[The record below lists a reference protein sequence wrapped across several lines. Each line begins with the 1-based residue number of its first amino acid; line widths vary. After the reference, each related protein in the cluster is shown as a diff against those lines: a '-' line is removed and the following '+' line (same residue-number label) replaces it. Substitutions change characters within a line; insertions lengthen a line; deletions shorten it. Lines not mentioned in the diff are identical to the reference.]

1 MQKYNLLVVSSSSL
15 KNLFSKAEL
24 SSEYNISWCSVENL
38 EYFKFQLQ
46 NSIDLIVLDESFAS
60 PGKMVIANQ
69 FSVSKIIVSEK
80 LAKDQELFFL
90 EQNIVQIIKDVKD
103 CQILIHSINNII
115 KNEKKIQEKIKRM
128 ETQFQH
134 DKIAISQID
143 EKTGIYNETT
153 FSIKTKEMLLRNP
166 EVTYMLLRFD
176 IDHFKAFN
184 ESYGFAEGDNL
195 LYQIGQAF
203 IRTKEPSKTFGHIRG
218 DHFVVCMPYEN
229 FDPESE
235 ISKITDFLKS
245 LYPDFYFIVR
255 MGIYIFENPQEDVP
269 LAISR
274 TLLTLYSA
282 KNSYNK
288 HFAFYDKKLSN
299 KLLDEQEF
307 TSEMSQALERENF
320 AVYFQPQYDYT
331 TESLSG
337 AEALVRWQHPIR
349 GLISPGLFIPLFE
362 QNGFIT
368 KLDEFMW
375 DKSCSYM
382 RKWIDQGLNPVP
394 VSVNISRRDIYN
406 PNLVEHFKNLLKKY
420 NLSPKNLRLEI
431 TESAYMENPEQLISV
446 VKQLQKTGFLIE
458 MDDFGSGYS
467 SLNTLKDVPVDILKL
482 DMKFIESNSETE
494 SGINKESR
502 GGSILSSIVRMAN
515 WLKLPVIAEG
525 IETKSQ
531 ADFLKSIGCF
541 NMQGFF
547 FAKPMPAEKYEELL
561 STLPSIDEKVFVDSE
576 FFSAIN
582 FLDATNQNALLFN
595 SFVDAAAIIEWTGTT
610 IETIRINDQYFE
622 ELNTTRDS
630 YAHFNKDFLGRLD
643 KSSRNIFLS
652 TLAEAKRSKKESFC
666 EIQCLPTYNG
676 GEKFWI
682 RARIR
687 YLAKT
692 VTSDIYYLAI
702 ENIDFRMKLLD
713 MNTNL
718 SEQLSSIMETVPCGI
733 LILCWA
739 ENPKVTFVN
748 EKFASMIGYSIIE
761 LNKII
766 NDKPFSVIPE
776 KNKKKIKQ
784 TIKNN
789 LEMKINDFSM
799 EINFVCKN
807 GSEKKLSIRF
817 QTNERS
823 NGTLFM
829 NLIALEN

>member
-1 MQKYNLLVVSSSSL
+1 MKKYNLLVISSVSL
-15 KNLFSKAEL
+15 KKLFSKNEL

-46 NSIDLIVLDESFAS
+46 NSIDLMILDKSFSS
-60 PGKMVIANQ
+60 PGKMVAANQ
-69 FSVSKIIVSEK
+69 FSVPKIIISEK
-80 LAKDQELFFL
+80 ISKEAELFFL
-90 EQNIVQIIKDVKD
+90 DQNVVQIIKETKD
-103 CQILIHSINNII
+103 SQILIHLINNII
-115 KNEKKIQEKIKRM
+115 ENEKKTQEKIKRI

-153 FSIKTKEMLLRNP
+153 FSLKTKEMLLKNQ
-166 EVTYMLLRFD
+166 EVQYVLLRFD
-176 IDHFKAFN
+176 IDHFNAFN

-203 IRTKEPSKTFGHIRG
+203 IRTKKPGMTFGHIRG
-218 DHFVVCMPYEN
+218 DHFVICTPYDTFNPEEKISLITN
-229 FDPESE
+229 F
-235 ISKITDFLKS
+235 LNS

-255 MGIYIFENPQEDVP
+255 MGIYLIENPHEDVP

-274 TLLTLYSA
+274 TLLTLCTA
-282 KNSYNK
+282 KNSFNK
-288 HFAFYDKKLSN
+288 HYAFYDKKLSN

-307 TSEMSQALERENF
+307 TSEMSQALEKENF

-382 RKWIDQGLNPVP
+382 RKWIDQGFNPVP

-406 PNLVEHFKNLLKKY
+406 PNLVQHFKDLLKKY
-420 NLSPKNLRLEI
+420 NLSPKHLRLEI
-431 TESAYMENPEQLISV
+431 TESAYMENPEQLINV
-446 VKQLQKTGFLIE
+446 VKELQKIGFIIE

-482 DMKFIESNSETE
+482 DMKFIESNSE
-494 SGINKESR
+494 KEQSSR

-547 FAKPMPAEKYEELL
+547 FAKPMPAADYEELL
-561 STLPSIDEKVFVDSE
+561 STLPVINEKTPADSE
-576 FFSAIN
+576 LFNAIN

-595 SFVDAAAIIEWTGTT
+595 NFVGGVAIIEWTGTT
-610 IETIRINDQYFE
+610 IEPIRINDQYFE

-630 YAHFNKDFLGRLD
+630 YAHFQKDFLGRLD
-643 KSSRNIFLS
+643 KSSRNVFLS
-652 TLAEAKRSKKESFC
+652 TLAESKRSKKEVFC
-666 EIQCLPTYNG
+666 EIQCLPTYTG
-676 GEKFWI
+676 GDKFWI
-682 RARIR
+682 RSRIR

-718 SEQLSSIMETVPCGI
+718 SEQLTAIMETVPCGI
-733 LILCWA
+733 LILCWS
-739 ENPKVTFVN
+739 ETPKVTFSN
-748 EKFASMIGYSIIE
+748 EKFASILGYSTIE
-761 LNKII
+761 LRKII
-766 NDKPFSVIPE
+766 TENPFSIITE

-789 LEMKINDFSM
+789 IEMRIREFSI
-799 EINFVCKN
+799 ESTFICKS
-807 GSEKKLSIRF
+807 GSEKKLTLRF

-823 NGTLFM
+823 NGSLFL
-829 NLIALEN
+829 NIIALEN